1 MTRSEVPWT
10 RRSDQREVSRLE
22 DAALAR
28 LFAIASEDGD
38 QPSAERSHHDC
49 TEPQAR
55 SAVTNLP
62 WDGAVGARRGWIAGA
77 VALAASIALLLQIA
91 HFPSSAMVIRGS
103 LSSARITPRA
113 EEIPMRQM
121 NRSLAVVGVAGLA
134 VSSLAGE
141 VGFAGAARADAEIVA
156 WGYNGSGQTT
166 APSGTFRAFA
176 VGGHLASGFSVGIRS
191 DGSLVRWG
199 SWYVANPPQGSF
211 IDVAGCV
218 YSACALRSNGT
229 LVWWGT
235 DESNFNLSAVPS
247 GTWVEIDGAIHN
259 FAARRSDGS
268 WVVWGA
274 DNVGQ
279 ISDAPLGPQ
288 AEFKVGHG
296 AILARDTSGVVR
308 GWGVPPHGVTT
319 VPKQAHHSLWP
330 ATTHSVALRADGT
343 AICWGSNADGQCNAP
358 SGPFR
363 QIAAGGETRGFTI
376 GLRPDGTLESWG
388 YNGNGERNVPATR
401 VDRMAVAL
409 HHGVAFVADPCPG
422 DITDN
427 GVVDAIDLAAILTA
441 WGTEGSGEFPADASR
456 DGIVDAQD
464 LALVLGSWGACPE

>member
-1 MTRSEVPWT
+1 
-10 RRSDQREVSRLE
+10 L
-22 DAALAR
+22 
-28 LFAIASEDGD
+28 
-38 QPSAERSHHDC
+38 
-49 TEPQAR
+49 
-55 SAVTNLP
+55 
-62 WDGAVGARRGWIAGA
+62 
-77 VALAASIALLLQIA
+77 
-91 HFPSSAMVIRGS
+91 
-103 LSSARITPRA
+103 
-113 EEIPMRQM
+113 
-121 NRSLAVVGVAGLA
+121 GL
-134 VSSLAGE
+134 E
-141 VGFAGAARADAEIVA
+141 VGLDRTARADAEIVA
-156 WGYNGSGQTT
+156 WGYNGQGQTN

-199 SWYVANPPQGSF
+199 SWYVANLPQGSF

-218 YSACALRSNGT
+218 YSACALRADGT

-274 DNVGQ
+274 NNLGQ
-279 ISDAPLGPQ
+279 ISDAPVGPQ
-288 AEFKVGHG
+288 AEFKIGHG
-296 AILARDTSGVVR
+296 AGLARDTSGVVR
-308 GWGVPPHGVTT
+308 GWGLAPHGVTT

-343 AICWGSNADGQCNAP
+343 AVCWGSNADGQCNAP

-409 HHGVAFVADPCPG
+409 HHGVAFVGDPCPG
-422 DITDN
+422 DVTDN